1 MNCKL
6 CPKVLKYSGNTSN
19 MRFHLQSSH
28 KAEFKVLQ
36 QSEKHKD
43 TGNNIQQT
51 VKGMLQQTTPLLRDT
66 LTQSV
71 CYFVAKDMQPIDT
84 INDKGFQAMIKKFE
98 PRYTPPDRK
107 TLSTKYLPQMYE
119 TEKKRISSL
128 LGSAQHYACA
138 TDMWTSR
145 AQHALY

>member
-1 MNCKL
+1 MCNLCVTLLGKFIEPDKKQRKYVNCKL

-19 MRFHLQSSH
+19 MRFHLESSH

-51 VKGMLQQTTPLLRDT
+51 VKDMLQQTTPLLRDSPRWNT

-71 CYFVAKDMQPIDT
+71 CYFVAKDMSQLT
-84 INDKGFQAMIKKFE
+84 QLMIKDFG
-98 PRYTPPDRK
+98 
-107 TLSTKYLPQMYE
+107 Q
-119 TEKKRISSL
+119 
-128 LGSAQHYACA
+128 
-138 TDMWTSR
+138 
-145 AQHALY
+145 